1 MNVKCKRLKGI
12 LLLLIVIAILSSN
25 LTVYA
30 DSSVTDWCTVRIKQ
44 GGVGRGS
51 GCTVVSLE
59 LLCQNSGTI
68 KDEYKLDGD
77 ITSATDT
84 YTSFDNACTF
94 HTGDSWILGNFTS
107 GAGAVTNATWST
119 DVTTAENNIDTG
131 DYNGVT
137 VITGVG
143 NKNFKD
149 MEVSE
154 QLSALKGFWNA
165 GYFVVFCVEYTGN
178 VQHNNGIEGFWAN
191 HATMLAGLDDS
202 TIYLNDPA
210 SGSIVNYNELH
221 DRDEGDKYNLVYII
235 TFKNDKT
242 APNTLSSGGDA
253 QVTEQDK
260 TNVTNMGLNA
270 GTFYS
275 ESDLSAYVKL
285 NEVDI
290 SAMLPKSRE
299 DLSQNELENLASWE
313 NNVNNSKK
321 EYGFIA
327 WMRIIVMWVG
337 IIFTIYI
344 FLLYLAYWFDKLNSL
359 IDLDVLSIM
368 TFGRLHVA
376 IDDKEANFSLGK
388 KQDRMTVNHK
398 DILFICITGLIFGTL
413 LITGT
418 FYKIVAN
425 FVNFI
430 LRKLG

>member
-1 MNVKCKRLKGI
+1 MDVKCKRLKRA
-12 LLLLIVIAILSSN
+12 LLLLITIVISSSG

-30 DSSVTDWCTVRIKQ
+30 DSSVTDWCTVRINQ
-44 GGVGRGS
+44 NGVGRGS

-84 YTSFDNACTF
+84 YTSFDSACTF

-107 GAGAVTNATWST
+107 GASAVTNATWST
-119 DVTTAENNIDTG
+119 DVATAENNADTG

-143 NKNFKD
+143 SKNFKD

-154 QLSALKGFWNA
+154 QLSAIKGFWNA
-165 GYFVVFCVEYTGN
+165 GYFVVFCVEYIGN
-178 VQHNNGIEGFWAN
+178 VQHNNGKEGFWAN
-191 HATMLAGLDDS
+191 HATMLAGVDDS

-210 SGSIVNYNELH
+210 SGSIINYNELH
-221 DRDEGDKYNLVYII
+221 DRDEGDKYNLVYIV

-253 QVTEQDK
+253 QVMEQDK

-285 NEVDI
+285 QEVDV

-313 NNVNNSKK
+313 DNVNNSKK

-327 WMRIIVMWVG
+327 WMRIIVMWLG

-359 IDLDVLSIM
+359 IDLDVLSIL

-376 IDDKEANFSLGK
+376 IDDREANFSLGK

-398 DILFICITGLIFGTL
+398 DMLFICITGLIFGTL

-418 FYKIVAN
+418 FYKIVAS

-430 LRKLG
+430 LRSIG

>member
-1 MNVKCKRLKGI
+1 MDWLGEKMNVKCKRLEGFLLVLMTIFI
-12 LLLLIVIAILSSN
+12 LNSN

-30 DSSVTDWCTVRIKQ
+30 DSSVADWCTVQINQ
-44 GGVGRGS
+44 NGVGRGS

-84 YTSFDNACTF
+84 YTSFDSACTF

-107 GAGAVTNATWST
+107 GASAVTNATWNT
-119 DVTTAENNIDTG
+119 DVVTAENNADTG

-165 GYFVVFCVEYTGN
+165 GYFVVFCVEYIDN
-178 VQHNNGIEGFWAN
+178 VQHNNGKEGFWAN

-221 DRDEGDKYNLVYII
+221 DRDEGDKYNLVYIV

-242 APNTLSSGGDA
+242 APNTLSSGGNA
-253 QVTEQDK
+253 QVTE
-260 TNVTNMGLNA
+260 
-270 GTFYS
+270 
-275 ESDLSAYVKL
+275 
-285 NEVDI
+285 
-290 SAMLPKSRE
+290 
-299 DLSQNELENLASWE
+299 
-313 NNVNNSKK
+313 
-321 EYGFIA
+321 
-327 WMRIIVMWVG
+327 
-337 IIFTIYI
+337 
-344 FLLYLAYWFDKLNSL
+344 
-359 IDLDVLSIM
+359 
-368 TFGRLHVA
+368 
-376 IDDKEANFSLGK
+376 
-388 KQDRMTVNHK
+388 
-398 DILFICITGLIFGTL
+398 
-413 LITGT
+413 
-418 FYKIVAN
+418 
-425 FVNFI
+425 
-430 LRKLG
+430 